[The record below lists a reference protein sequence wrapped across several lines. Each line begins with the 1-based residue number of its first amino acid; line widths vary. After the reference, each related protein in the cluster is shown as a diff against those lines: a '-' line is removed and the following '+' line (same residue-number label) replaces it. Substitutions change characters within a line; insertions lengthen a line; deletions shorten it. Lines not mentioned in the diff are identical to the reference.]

1 MPLLFPLTPPL
12 LLTLGYSGSSS
23 GGGSGGYAD
32 YYALIPNRSAFA
44 DLLCDLEVWTD
55 SPGDLLRSLFEH
67 FSELLAGEFLTLFRT
82 NSSTSFRLFSGL
94 FFSARRVFLNTN
106 RKQQASPLSHR
117 RKCCYF

>member
-67 FSELLAGEFLTLFRT
+67 FSELLAGEFLTPLKT

-94 FFSARRVFLNTN
+94 FFRTRPFS